1 MRINHNITAMIANNT
16 LNKKSDA
23 MATAIQRLSSGY
35 RINHAKDD
43 SAGLAISQKMRTQ
56 IRCLEQANRNAGDGI
71 SVIETAEGALTEV
84 HAMLQRMNELAIKAA
99 NDTNCPE
106 DRQTIQD
113 EIEVM
118 KEEIQ
123 RISDATQFNQ
133 KNLLNGD
140 LGRAS
145 YIDTG
150 AVIKGVK
157 TLEISDAVNL
167 DKYEIQITQDA
178 RQAVSVGGTITMG
191 AGDKITAAQAGVITL
206 NGESIEINEGDTAE
220 EVYAKL
226 QQLCDWTG
234 NRVFTADALDNTTG
248 LAENAGYVPSTNE
261 FGNGGN
267 LVIVSKDYGSDEKIT
282 LSCDNAQLKNLLG
295 ISDGTAEGTDVKAKL
310 GNGFSPTA
318 TVSGDGNRITVTD
331 SSGFK
336 MVLEAK
342 LGACGTTF
350 TDPVMGG
357 TDYKS
362 TANTT
367 TAFNA
372 KIEVLSA
379 GQMVFQ
385 IGANE
390 EEIMTVTIPEVSP
403 RTLELEELNVVSA
416 SDAKEAI
423 EKIDAAIK
431 YVSDVRAKLG
441 AYQNR
446 LEHTES
452 SLEVSEES
460 MTNSYARIMDCD
472 MAEEMTNYT
481 QQNLLT
487 QTATNLLAKA
497 NAHPESILQL
507 LQQG

>member
-1 MRINHNITAMIANNT
+1 M
-16 LNKKSDA
+16 KKSHFPAA
-23 MATAIQRLSSGY
+23 MQ
-35 RINHAKDD
+35 
-43 SAGLAISQKMRTQ
+43 
-56 IRCLEQANRNAGDGI
+56 
-71 SVIETAEGALTEV
+71 
-84 HAMLQRMNELAIKAA
+84 
-99 NDTNCPE
+99 
-106 DRQTIQD
+106 
-113 EIEVM
+113 
-118 KEEIQ
+118 
-123 RISDATQFNQ
+123 
-133 KNLLNGD
+133 
-140 LGRAS
+140 
-145 YIDTG
+145 
-150 AVIKGVK
+150 
-157 TLEISDAVNL
+157 
-167 DKYEIQITQDA
+167 
-178 RQAVSVGGTITMG
+178 
-191 AGDKITAAQAGVITL
+191 
-206 NGESIEINEGDTAE
+206 
-220 EVYAKL
+220 
-226 QQLCDWTG
+226 
-234 NRVFTADALDNTTG
+234 
-248 LAENAGYVPSTNE
+248 
-261 FGNGGN
+261 
-267 LVIVSKDYGSDEKIT
+267 
-282 LSCDNAQLKNLLG
+282 NLLG

-403 RTLELEELNVVSA
+403 RTLELEELNVVA
-416 SDAKEAI
+416 GSDAKEAI
-423 EKIDAAIK
+423 EKVDAAIK

-487 QTATNLLAKA
+487 QTSTNILAKS

>member
-150 AVIKGVK
+150 AVTKGVK

-191 AGDKITAAQAGVITL
+191 VGDKITAAQAGVITL
-206 NGESIEINEGDTAE
+206 NGESVEINEGDTEE

-234 NRVFTADALDNTTG
+234 NRVFTAEALDNTKG
-248 LAENAGYVPSTNE
+248 LAENAGYVPSTKE

-267 LVIVSKDYGSDEKIT
+267 LVIVSKGYGSDEKIT

-362 TANTT
+362 AANTT

-403 RTLELEELNVVSA
+403 RTLELEELNVVA
-416 SDAKEAI
+416 GSDAKEAI
-423 EKIDAAIK
+423 EKVDAAIK